1 MLWLNEEFN
10 EYNECVGVLIILLNV
25 WWYDIMQEIWI
36 SLPLRAWN
44 LGNIYMLRLRE
55 DLMNTMSSQVYNY
68 FVESMVVCNNAR
80 KRVQT
85 N

>member
-1 MLWLNEEFN
+1 MLNCLVMIFLPLGVSNLGNRYMLWLNEEFN

-44 LGNIYMLRLRE
+44 LGNIYMLRLQE
-55 DLMNTMSSQVYNY
+55 DLMNTMSQ
-68 FVESMVVCNNAR
+68 
-80 KRVQT
+80 
-85 N
+85 